1 MDALKKTFQCQY
13 TTVIQEKTDRVTWK
27 AKLTQGGK
35 VHSITPLT
43 KSKKNSSI
51 IKDSHKPPNTQET
64 PMKSFNTLTALKTS
78 AKRKSLPQ
86 LINSGSHP
94 QFKSLPQLIN
104 SGSLPQFKS
113 QLINK
118 LIKIKSKKVKRVTN
132 KYLMSATLK

>member
-1 MDALKKTFQCQY
+1 
-13 TTVIQEKTDRVTWK
+13 VTWK
-27 AKLTQGGK
+27 AKWTQGGK

-51 IKDSHKPPNTQET
+51 TKDSSHKPPNTQET

-78 AKRKSLPQ
+78 AKR
-86 LINSGSHP
+86 
-94 QFKSLPQLIN
+94 KSLPQLIN

>member
-1 MDALKKTFQCQY
+1 MDALKRIFQCQYTTVIQEIQCQY

-64 PMKSFNTLTALKTS
+64 PMRSFNTSTALKTS
-78 AKRKSLPQ
+78 AKR
-86 LINSGSHP
+86 
-94 QFKSLPQLIN
+94 KSLPQLIN

-118 LIKIKSKKVKRVTN
+118 LIKIKSKRVKRVKRVTN